1 MASRPLEGINILDFT
16 WTATGPHSVNPLAFF
31 GATIIKVESRGRFDP
46 MRSLGPF
53 KDGIPEPEHSYAFA
67 YCQPGK
73 RYGITLNL
81 GTPKGIEIVKKLVAW
96 ADIVN
101 DAYATGTMERWGLDY
116 ENLKK
121 IKPDIIMMRSCMHG
135 HTGPLSKQHGQGFI
149 LTALSGVDSLISW
162 PDRAPSG
169 AYGPFTDYIVPQLNV
184 ISLLAA
190 LDYKRRTGKGQ
201 YIDQSQH
208 EATLGL
214 IAPLILDY
222 TANGRDITGC
232 GNRLPYAAPHSIYR
246 CQGEER
252 WCAIA
257 VFTDE
262 EWAGF
267 CGVIG
272 QPSLVDDPRFDTF
285 SKRKENED
293 ALDRL
298 VEAWT
303 IQRSPE
309 DVMKLMQQSGVAAGL
324 VSNARDMVEDP
335 QMKHYNFFEE
345 REHPV
350 QKVIPFSHGPGFRLS
365 GDTYEVGRPTL
376 LGEHNDYVYTQ
387 LLGFSDDEFAALI
400 AEGVI

>member
-1 MASRPLEGINILDFT
+1 MANRPFEGINILDFT
-16 WTATGPHSVNPLAFF
+16 WTATGPHTINPLAFY
-31 GATIIKVESRGRFDP
+31 GATVIKIESRARFDAL
-46 MRSLGPF
+46 RSLGPF
-53 KDGIPEPEHSYAFA
+53 KDGIPEPERSYAFA
-67 YCQPGK
+67 YSQSGK
-73 RYGITLNL
+73 RYNITLNM
-81 GTPKGIEIVKKLVAW
+81 GTPRGMEIVRKLVAW
-96 ADIVN
+96 ADIVA
-101 DAYATGTMERWGLDY
+101 DSYSTGTMERWGLDY

-121 IKPDIIMMRSCMHG
+121 IRPDIIMLRTCMHG

-162 PDRAPSG
+162 PDRAPAG
-169 AYGPFTDYIVPQLNV
+169 AYGPFTDYIVPQLNT

-190 LDYKRRTGKGQ
+190 LDYRRRTGKGQ

-222 TANGRDITGC
+222 TVNQRDITGC
-232 GNRLPYAAPHSIYR
+232 GNRLSCAAPHGIYR
-246 CQGEER
+246 CQGEDR

-267 CGVIG
+267 CKVIG
-272 QPSLVDDPRFDTF
+272 QPSLAQDSRFDTLL
-285 SKRKENED
+285 KRKENED
-293 ALDRL
+293 ELDRL

-303 IQRSPE
+303 GQRSPE
-309 DVMKLMQQSGVAAGL
+309 EVMRLMQQSGVAAGL
-324 VSNARDMVEDP
+324 VSSARDMASDP

-345 REHPV
+345 IEHPV
-350 QKVIPFSHGPGFRLS
+350 QKTIPFSHGPGFRLS
-365 GDTYEVGRPTL
+365 EETYEIGRSNL
-376 LGEHNDYVYTQ
+376 LGEHNDYVYTK
-387 LLGFSDDEFAALI
+387 LLGFSDEEFAGLI